1 MGISRDVTPEGA
13 ELYTR
18 LTFHI
23 PAEAP
28 VKSFSTDELML
39 IPADPLTVA
48 PFEEQIRTLDKK
60 RLREKMGRVEDD
72 IMQQVDAAIAVSF
85 GLPHERLV

>member
-1 MGISRDVTPEGA
+1 MGIGRDVTPEGA

-39 IPADPLTVA
+39 IPADPLTVT
-48 PFEEQIRTLDKK
+48 PFEEQIRTL
-60 RLREKMGRVEDD
+60 LTEAG
-72 IMQQVDAAIAVSF
+72 AS
-85 GLPHERLV
+85 LPD